1 MECSQSER
9 IDLHIH
15 STASD
20 GSLSPSEILNR
31 ARDLNLKA
39 IAITDHDTVEGS
51 RAALRSGIPPT
62 IEFLTGVEISATPP
76 QGFFVFGS
84 FHILGYAIQLD
95 HPVLNDMLQKQQEAR
110 RDRNPE
116 ILRRLCG
123 LGVTIDMEALLA
135 EFSNGQLGR
144 PHIAQLMVRKGY
156 VQSIN
161 EAFDKYIGKGKP
173 AYVEKFSLDAA
184 TAIDM
189 IRQAG
194 GCSVLAHPTILKIQ
208 NRETFEALM
217 ISLKKMGLRGLEVYY
232 PEHTREDTDYFYDFS
247 KRHGLLMTGGTDF
260 HGVVNPDIEM
270 GAGNGN
276 FHVPYELYE
285 NLLRNCQP
293 PIQSAASRS
302 G

>member
-1 MECSQSER
+1 LEYSPSER

-62 IEFLTGVEISATPP
+62 IQFLTGVEISATPP
-76 QGFFVFGS
+76 QGFTVFGS

-95 HPVLNDMLQKQQEAR
+95 HPVLNDMLNKQQEAR

-116 ILRRLCG
+116 ILKRLCG
-123 LGVTIDMEALLA
+123 LGVNIDMEALLA
-135 EFSNGQLGR
+135 EFSDGQLGR

-189 IRQAG
+189 IQQAG
-194 GCSVLAHPTILKIQ
+194 GCSVLAHPSILKIQ

-217 ISLKKMGLRGLEVYY
+217 ISLKELGLRGLEVYY
-232 PEHTREDTDYFYDFS
+232 PEHTREDTDYFFDLS

-260 HGVVNPDIEM
+260 HGAVNPDIEM

-276 FHVPYELYE
+276 FRVPYELYE
-285 NLLRNCQP
+285 SLLKNCQP
-293 PIQSAASRS
+293 PIQSAASHS

>member
-1 MECSQSER
+1 LECSQSER

-135 EFSNGQLGR
+135 EFSDGQLGR
-144 PHIAQLMVRKGY
+144 PHSNGHRH
-156 VQSIN
+156 
-161 EAFDKYIGKGKP
+161 DP
-173 AYVEKFSLDAA
+173 
-184 TAIDM
+184 
-189 IRQAG
+189 AG
-194 GCSVLAHPTILKIQ
+194 GRMFGFGAP
-208 NRETFEALM
+208 N
-217 ISLKKMGLRGLEVYY
+217 
-232 PEHTREDTDYFYDFS
+232 
-247 KRHGLLMTGGTDF
+247 
-260 HGVVNPDIEM
+260 DIEDS
-270 GAGNGN
+270 
-276 FHVPYELYE
+276 E
-285 NLLRNCQP
+285 
-293 PIQSAASRS
+293 SRDI
-302 G
+302 